1 MVARV
6 TMAEVDTL
14 RVPLDE
20 AIALYERSVIPA
32 LQEQDG
38 FEGAYVLATPEGK
51 AIVLTFWADEVA
63 ARAGVESGF
72 YAEQVEKF
80 VTFYRTPP
88 GRELY
93 DVVIAEA
100 PALAAP

>member
-1 MVARV
+1 M
-6 TMAEVDTL
+6 
-14 RVPLDE
+14 
-20 AIALYERSVIPA
+20 
-32 LQEQDG
+32 QEQDG

-51 AIVLTFWADEVA
+51 AIVLTFWADEAA

-72 YAEQVEKF
+72 YAEQVGKF

-93 DVVIAEA
+93 DVVIAETPA
-100 PALAAP
+100 PAAR